1 MNNIRIYT
9 IGGYGFSEETFVR
22 RLKEAE
28 IEALIDVRQRRG
40 MRGSKYA
47 FLNSTRLQLLLA
59 AAGVKY
65 IYARD
70 LAPNSDVRDAQKE
83 TDKIGG
89 VAKRDRSHL
98 SVKFAAEY
106 QRQILEKFEP
116 SALRES
122 LIQIKTVAL
131 FCVEGPPTACHRLLA
146 AEHLV
151 SIFDTEEPVGHIR
164 P

>member
-9 IGGYGFSEETFVR
+9 IGGYGFSEEAFVR
-22 RLKEAE
+22 RLQDVKV
-28 IEALIDVRQRRG
+28 EALIDVRQRRG

-47 FLNSTRLQLLLA
+47 FLNSTRLQILLA
-59 AAGVKY
+59 AIGIKY
-65 IYARD
+65 IHARD
-70 LAPNSDVRDAQKE
+70 LAPNSDVRDAQK
-83 TDKIGG
+83 DSDRMGG

-98 SVKFAAEY
+98 SSEFVKEY

-116 SALRES
+116 TALRES

-146 AEHLV
+146 ADHLV
-151 SIFDTEEPVGHIR
+151 RIFGSEEPVGHLR